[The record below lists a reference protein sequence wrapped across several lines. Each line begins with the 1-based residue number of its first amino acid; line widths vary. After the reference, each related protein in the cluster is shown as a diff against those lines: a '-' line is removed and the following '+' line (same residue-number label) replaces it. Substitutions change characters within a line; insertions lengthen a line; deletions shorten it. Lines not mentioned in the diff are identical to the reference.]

1 MKHLSHLSLRMF
13 WEAGKNVSSKETT
26 KTLRKHPLPPSRFL
40 VKHKGDTQRIIF
52 TKEDRGGKKGPPMS
66 ANKDFAVR
74 SFPFSKHTFFWCF
87 WMVAL
92 SIIPHVR
99 YFLDVHAWIC
109 QRRLPSA
116 VCPTSKRER
125 SRSLHAAEFQTPVL
139 NSTPKNILYFTT
151 ETILPAYSHKVNW
164 GLIFEKYSLI
174 STEELTPGEGWSSH
188 PQKRSGRAGSPVRDA
203 TVKIW
208 ESWKRRNKF
217 QILFFWTY

>member
-1 MKHLSHLSLRMF
+1 MGIWALSGVSTNKCFHIHPWIHISALWQNFFRWLSR
-13 WEAGKNVSSKETT
+13 NVVFNLE
-26 KTLRKHPLPPSRFL
+26 
-40 VKHKGDTQRIIF
+40 
-52 TKEDRGGKKGPPMS
+52 
-66 ANKDFAVR
+66 
-74 SFPFSKHTFFWCF
+74 HTFFWCF